1 MATFTKGQT
10 VKFDRNSVTK
20 AASTLVAAVVPMV
33 EGAPQEVLQTYIIEY
48 TDGWL
53 PNPLRVT
60 QFELDAAKKY
70 LFVSENE
77 LTSI

>member
-1 MATFTKGQT
+1 MAIFTKGQT

-20 AASTLVAAVVPMV
+20 AASNLVAAVVPMV
-33 EGAPQEVLQTYIIEY
+33 EGAPQEILQTYIIEY
-48 TDGWL
+48 VDGWL

-60 QFELDAAKKY
+60 QFELDASKKY

-77 LTSI
+77 LTAI

>member
-1 MATFTKGQT
+1 MAIFTKGQT

-20 AASTLVAAVVPMV
+20 AASTIVAAVLPLV
-33 EGAPQEVLQTYIIEY
+33 EGAPVEIQQNYVIEY
-48 TDGWL
+48 VDGWL

-70 LFVSENE
+70 LFVSEGE
-77 LTSI
+77 LTAI